1 MTSVGIVS
9 NSYINSFFGT
19 EIMILQ
25 LFLVC
30 HCLFWPPFLT
40 FKCTIICDWIMLTFI
55 DKNEVYSERKFDE
68 VSASFK
74 DNNGNINHTPAFW
87 YSEL

>member
-1 MTSVGIVS
+1 
-9 NSYINSFFGT
+9 
-19 EIMILQ
+19 MILQ
-25 LFLVC
+25 LVFVRHRLF
-30 HCLFWPPFLT
+30 CLLFLT

-74 DNNGNINHTPAFW
+74 DKNGNINHTLAFC

>member
-1 MTSVGIVS
+1 
-9 NSYINSFFGT
+9 
-19 EIMILQ
+19 
-25 LFLVC
+25 
-30 HCLFWPPFLT
+30 
-40 FKCTIICDWIMLTFI
+40 MLTFI

-74 DNNGNINHTPAFW
+74 DNNGNINPTPAFC